1 MYSNLIMR
9 GVLTFLLVTVLA
21 VPTRAQ
27 ADKFVPHKNV
37 PGPPRLDMEKADN
50 SGAVNADVQ
59 FIADRQAI
67 INHHEACY
75 NFFSKPRHVRGSD
88 GHGRCAHQRFR
99 SVSAESFRSSSPAHH
114 RRVAPRVRRS

>member
-1 MYSNLIMR
+1 MR

-67 INHHEACY
+67 INHHQACY

-99 SVSAESFRSSSPAHH
+99 SVRELSIFFAGTSSPCGDPCKAKLKS
-114 RRVAPRVRRS
+114 RR